1 MNSNLRRKIIIMSQ
15 VTLVIYLQFFLC
27 SLLFANSTSAQRMKD
42 IYVTV
47 SFSEASIDEVFKS
60 LKRETGFN
68 FLYNDSKIRRIEG
81 ISFQANNESL
91 EEVLKSLSI
100 TSELQFRRVNNTI
113 SVKRYEAQESVPRI
127 EETLAI
133 DVSGKVTDENGDGLP
148 GATIQEKGTT
158 NGTITDVDGKFS
170 LNVPEDA
177 VITVSFVGYKTFE
190 VSLNGRSV
198 LDVSLEAD
206 ISALEEVVVVGYGE
220 VKKSDL
226 TGSVSTVKGDDIANR
241 QTPQISQAL
250 QGAVPGV
257 MVTRSNNAPG
267 SDATIR
273 IRGITTI
280 GDSNPLVIIDGVPG
294 NLNDVNPIDVESIT
308 VLKDGA
314 SASIYG
320 SRAAAGVILITTK
333 RAESGQLNIEYN
345 VEYGVEKPTTLPE
358 FSDVIRYME
367 ITNELRWND
376 NGNTGDENPIY
387 SRDFIDDYL
396 LMNASDPD
404 TYPNTDWVE
413 LILRKNA
420 PRQSHVISVTA
431 GSKDIRTK
439 ATITYDKIEGLY
451 DRSYERLTGR
461 INNDVTINKYLSVTL
476 DLYAKRST
484 NKSLNGQPINHMWLM
499 PGIYPATWSDG
510 RIAEGKIGVNPYASY
525 NFGGFNNTFNNQI
538 RGKAS
543 IDFKPIDG
551 LKFSA
556 IVSPTINFTKS
567 KALRKKLPYYDQDD
581 PTILDGYIEG
591 LSSTGL
597 TESRSEGYY
606 ITSQL
611 LASYNKTIADHS
623 INLMAGY
630 ENYYNFFENARTSS
644 DQLELSNYPYLDLA
658 NPNFLSTSGNAIE
671 TAYRSYFGR
680 LMYDFKGRY
689 LIQANVRIDGS
700 SRFNEEYRWG
710 TFPSVSVGWV
720 LSEESFIDNN
730 MFLKLRASFGTLGNE
745 RIGNYPYQSSIGF
758 GNALFFRGS
767 NVISSQTAAQSR
779 YAIQD
784 ISWETTQ
791 TLNLGVEAGF
801 FDDRLTFTG
810 ELYKKETLD
819 MLLELEIPDYI
830 GFDNPD
836 QNTGKMTTKGWEIE
850 LGWRDDF
857 GDFEY
862 AVSTNVSDFVSK
874 MGDLGGKEF
883 LGNQVKFQGSEFD
896 EWYGYRSMGI
906 YQSQEEIDNSATLN
920 SNVKPGDVRYAD
932 ISGPEGVPDGTISS
946 EYDQVLLG
954 GSLPRYLY
962 GGNIQLGY
970 KRVNLS
976 LAFQGVGF
984 QNSRLSGIMVTPLI
998 SGYANIPA
1006 NIDGSY
1012 WSVNNSAEQNQS
1024 ATYPRLTANGA
1035 SNNYAMSD
1043 FWLTNGAYF
1052 RLKNLTVG
1060 YDIPEQI
1067 TDRINIKNFRLYASL
1082 SDFLTVTNYLKG
1094 WDPEVSNNGYPITA
1108 SFLLGASVK
1117 F

>member
-127 EETLAI
+127 EESLAI

>member
-1 MNSNLRRKIIIMSQ
+1 
-15 VTLVIYLQFFLC
+15 
-27 SLLFANSTSAQRMKD
+27 MKD